1 MKKNT
6 WIKYCFFISLL
17 TVSTETNAW
26 VYPEHREIGLI
37 AIGNLNSDYRNI
49 LNNLW
54 LEARTNYEKR
64 LSENVIVPDQG
75 LKPTQLDYAS
85 WFAISGDHSCSPEN
99 LLYNVLQTEWILKV
113 ADIAAKLKID
123 IADAKNPSSHINA
136 IRESDIRLQR
146 ADLEYATRAGSNNVH
161 FLLARP
167 NVNTTPAEYLKAC
180 LSKGAPLNALGAYA
194 WFHINAC
201 YKAARYASENLS
213 EAEKS
218 KLILS
223 ALADEAFALHFLE
236 DVYAA
241 GHIAGTWG
249 VSAVRKGTHDYYN
262 EKGLEVA
269 TWKGEHMVVKGDAY
283 MRGVDAD
290 LAALNVRKSIEQFL
304 DAASG
309 KLKLDSKDD
318 VYSQTDQPDSFN
330 VCKNNFMLARSTE
343 AHFIL
348 TILEN
353 TPIPGL
359 ATGDGALPRFRS
371 EFGTFFGFSSSIAG
385 SSINGGFGKNQ
396 TQGGV
401 VGSVDANLRW
411 GFGLDG
417 VLNVAGDGL
426 VFIQAGW
433 RLDGAS
439 SNTFTDPYNSSIG
452 HNTLTAAIPG
462 RSAYNFRLRMPF
474 WLIPGDL
481 LVFAPIVYIFSPKAA
496 TGMAVIAGN
505 GGLIPWQSGISTSI
519 GRFQFILGREIG
531 VSLYGLNKTKTEL
544 VIPTSSTQ
552 AVVVQCQSTKLD
564 FPILEYRPFRS
575 FSFDQTSAM
584 LVQIFTSVDI
594 PHHAFV
600 LKPDGAAIPE
610 LKDVWSIGLR
620 ILFDWRKYY

>member
-1 MKKNT
+1 MR
-6 WIKYCFFISLL
+6 ICFLIYLMTLSL
-17 TVSTETNAW
+17 ETNAW

-37 AIGNLNSDYRNI
+37 AIGNLNTDYRNI

-54 LEARTNYEKR
+54 LEARVGYEKR
-64 LSENVIVPDQG
+64 LTENVIVPDQG

-85 WFAISGDHSCSPEN
+85 WFAISGDHSCSGEN
-99 LLYNVLQTEWILKV
+99 LLYNVLQTDWILKV
-113 ADIAAKLKID
+113 ADIAAKLKIE
-123 IADAKNPSSHINA
+123 IADAKTPSSHINA

-167 NVNTTPAEYLKAC
+167 TVNTTAAEYLRAC
-180 LSKGAPLNALGAYA
+180 LLKGVPLNALGAYA
-194 WFHINAC
+194 WFHISAV
-201 YKAARYASENLS
+201 YKAARYAKGGLS
-213 EAEKS
+213 ETEKS

-249 VSAVRKGTHDYYN
+249 VSAIRKGTHDYYN

-283 MRGVDAD
+283 MRKMDAD

-309 KLKLDSKDD
+309 KLKLDTNDD
-318 VYSQTDQPDSFN
+318 QYSLTDQPDSFS
-330 VCKNNFMLARSTE
+330 VCKNNFMLQRQTE
-343 AHFIL
+343 ANFVL
-348 TILEN
+348 PILEN

-359 ATGDGALPRFRS
+359 ATGAGELPRFRS
-371 EFGTFFGFSSSIAG
+371 EFGTFFGFSSSISA
-385 SSINGGFGKNQ
+385 SSVNGGFGKNQ
-396 TQGGV
+396 TQGGG

-417 VLNVAGDGL
+417 VLNQAGDGL
-426 VFIQAGW
+426 VFLQAGW
-433 RLDGAS
+433 RLDGATT
-439 SNTFTDPYNSSIG
+439 NTFTDPYNSSIA
-452 HNTLTAAIPG
+452 HNSLSAAIPG
-462 RSAYNFRLRMPF
+462 RSAYNFRIRMPF
-474 WLIPGDL
+474 WLLPGDL
-481 LVFAPIVYIFSPKAA
+481 LVFGPIIYLISPKTAA
-496 TGMAVIAGN
+496 SMAVIAGN
-505 GGLIPWQSGISTSI
+505 GGLIPWQSGISTTI

-531 VSLYGLNKTKTEL
+531 VSFYGLNKTKTEL
-544 VIPTSSTQ
+544 IIPTSSTQ
-552 AVVVQCQSTKLD
+552 AVIVQCPSTKLE
-564 FPILEYRPFRS
+564 FPILEYRPFRT

-584 LVQIFTSVDI
+584 LVQITTSVDI
-594 PHHAFV
+594 PHGAFV
-600 LKPDGAAIPE
+600 LKPDSEALPE
-610 LKDVWSIGLR
+610 LKNVWSFGLR